1 VLKSGKVRALA
12 VTSAKRSAAAPE
24 YPTVAESGLP
34 GYEAESWYAMF
45 ATGGT
50 PRDIVNRL
58 NAEIRRIVATP
69 EVRDALHNQGAE
81 PATDTPEEFAAIVRA
96 DVAMWAKIVRQ
107 TGAKAD

>member
-1 VLKSGKVRALA
+1 MHIVRGVLQGFDPTVPPVPVMIDVSRSGR
-12 VTSAKRSAAAPE
+12 E

-58 NAEIRRIVATP
+58 NAAISRIVATP
-69 EVRDALHNQGAE
+69 EVR
-81 PATDTPEEFAAIVRA
+81 A
-96 DVAMWAKIVRQ
+96 DVAMRAKVVMQ